1 MPPNHATWARMRL
14 CGISVKTEIILPE
27 WTTFQTPFE
36 DLTASVHIEKKLN
49 RAITAGRTLANTPG
63 FRAVRIADGC
73 VGFAPPSQNSLPC
86 ITATSDYRL
95 ITIYESDSEKNGE
108 FIRIP
113 LECRFVHEGVLSLHA
128 ACVEEGG
135 RAVCFTGDS
144 GIGKSTRAK
153 TWVDALGAEF
163 ISGDR
168 PAIRLKADGCT
179 ACGVPWDGK
188 EQIFR
193 NVERP
198 LRAILE
204 VRRAPFIRLRRLTQE
219 QAYRVLV
226 RQCFIPMWDP
236 DTAALAMANVRRLC
250 RSTPVYRMFADPS
263 KEAALET
270 HRTLFERPEEIQ
282 EELPE
287 MKIREGFTL
296 RNVADEFIVM
306 PTGENIAKFEG
317 AVVLSDVAAFA
328 FAQLKR
334 PVSRE
339 DLLSLILAEY
349 DVDAETATADLD
361 ALLAQF
367 REMNLLED

>member
-1 MPPNHATWARMRL
+1 
-14 CGISVKTEIILPE
+14 
-27 WTTFQTPFE
+27 
-36 DLTASVHIEKKLN
+36 
-49 RAITAGRTLANTPG
+49 
-63 FRAVRIADGC
+63 
-73 VGFAPPSQNSLPC
+73 
-86 ITATSDYRL
+86 
-95 ITIYESDSEKNGE
+95 
-108 FIRIP
+108 
-113 LECRFVHEGVLSLHA
+113 
-128 ACVEEGG
+128 
-135 RAVCFTGDS
+135 
-144 GIGKSTRAK
+144 
-153 TWVDALGAEF
+153 
-163 ISGDR
+163 
-168 PAIRLKADGCT
+168 
-179 ACGVPWDGK
+179 
-188 EQIFR
+188 
-193 NVERP
+193 
-198 LRAILE
+198 
-204 VRRAPFIRLRRLTQE
+204 
-219 QAYRVLV
+219 
-226 RQCFIPMWDP
+226 
-236 DTAALAMANVRRLC
+236 MANVRRLC

-328 FAQLKR
+328 FEQLRR

>member
-1 MPPNHATWARMRL
+1 MIICFAGLKVVSQRLLPFLAAFEVSASKEQCINIITHSVPMKSVGMTEVFRTDGIVGWCVPKKSYLYEYLCVNHP
-14 CGISVKTEIILPE
+14 IQV
-27 WTTFQTPFE
+27 
-36 DLTASVHIEKKLN
+36 LTS
-49 RAITAGRTLANTPG
+49 
-63 FRAVRIADGC
+63 
-73 VGFAPPSQNSLPC
+73 
-86 ITATSDYRL
+86 SDYNEMQFC
-95 ITIYESDSEKNGE
+95 ISENLNAADE
-108 FIRIP
+108 EAMRALLRIP
-113 LECRFVHEGVLSLHA
+113 IECRFIHESIVSLHA
-128 ACVEEGG
+128 ACVEDGSC
-135 RAVCFTGDS
+135 AVCFTGDS
-144 GIGKSTRAK
+144 GVGKSTRAK
-153 TWVDALGAEF
+153 AWVEALGAEF

-168 PAIRLKADGCT
+168 PAVRLEENGSV

-204 VRRAPFIRLRRLTQE
+204 VRRAPFTRLRRLSAE

-236 DTAALAMANVRRLC
+236 DTAALAMVNVKRLC
-250 RSTPVYRMFADPS
+250 RITPVYRLFCGPDA
-263 KEAALET
+263 EAARET
-270 HRTLFERPEEIQ
+270 RRILFDCPEEIQ
-282 EELPE
+282 EELPD
-287 MKIREGFTL
+287 MKIREGFVL
-296 RNVADEFIVM
+296 RNVADEHMVM
-306 PTGENIAKFEG
+306 PTGENVGKFGG

-328 FAQLKR
+328 FEQLKR
-334 PVSRE
+334 PVSQE